1 MEDLMKPFLKDGK
14 SLLIAY
20 DQGLEHG
27 PSADFDDRN
36 VNPQFIMDTAEKG
49 EFSGKEPLRT
59 LSHYRKKNGKV
70 IFGQNLIVQ
79 KFGKLELGMPVE
91 IVTQS

>member
-1 MEDLMKPFLKDGK
+1 MIEMEDLMKPFLKDGK

-20 DQGLEHG
+20 DHGLEHG

-49 EFSGKEPLRT
+49 EFSGLVFQKGCAEKLYVEETQPVDRT
-59 LSHYRKKNGKV
+59 IGK
-70 IFGQNLIVQ
+70 
-79 KFGKLELGMPVE
+79 
-91 IVTQS
+91 S

>member
-1 MEDLMKPFLKDGK
+1 MIEMEDLMKPFLKDGK

-49 EFSGKEPLRT
+49 EFSG
-59 LSHYRKKNGKV
+59 
-70 IFGQNLIVQ
+70 
-79 KFGKLELGMPVE
+79 
-91 IVTQS
+91 